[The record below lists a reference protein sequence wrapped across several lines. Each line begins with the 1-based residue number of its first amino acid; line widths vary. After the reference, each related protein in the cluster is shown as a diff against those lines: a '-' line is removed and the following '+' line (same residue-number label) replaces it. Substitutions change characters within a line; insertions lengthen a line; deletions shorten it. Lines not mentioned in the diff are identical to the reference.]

1 MFCLPSGQSDQ
12 LETCSL
18 YFLNTIHN
26 AKARIWI
33 ASPYF
38 VPDKQIISAL
48 QLVTLKVRIIVPEK
62 SDQPA
67 VKLASAS
74 WPCCTCQGSTW
85 RPKSPRK
92 HLIKSCKSWSTG
104 APTECLAKRTSLYSV
119 QKKRRCFSASCFFRK
134 KSRKSCMVMGWGV
147 QFLSCSQII

>member
-18 YFLNTIHN
+18 YFLNAIHN

-48 QLVTLKVRIIVPEK
+48 QLVALKVRIIVPEK
-62 SDQPA
+62 YAQPA

-74 WPCCTCQGSTW
+74 WPCCTCQGST
-85 RPKSPRK
+85 
-92 HLIKSCKSWSTG
+92 
-104 APTECLAKRTSLYSV
+104 
-119 QKKRRCFSASCFFRK
+119 
-134 KSRKSCMVMGWGV
+134 
-147 QFLSCSQII
+147 